1 MEGSVRNLRR
11 RWGHRLAHL
20 AIGAAVASFA
30 FIGMTKAD
38 SDGIINTSK
47 VPVPGSLVT
56 CSSVVVPGAPW
67 TPSAFSFDISW
78 IDKDVRAYFLADRS
92 HAPAVSGGN
101 PNGGG
106 DVMMINIDAVSLT
119 GANALNAGTTYLIP
133 TDPTT
138 GAPDPMAGI
147 ACDQNTAF
155 GGTSGVGRNE
165 ITGPNGAFTVNHA
178 EIWVGDGPSYFQPGQ
193 GDGTVTM
200 SAAGSC
206 GVAGVTCSYSGTTAD
221 YAKDPCD
228 SSVRVFNLASGKE
241 TDHINTGG
249 CFRTDEGSFD
259 PVDQVALIA
268 NPSEQPKVNSV
279 PLNQSAFINFIS
291 TRPVA
296 PGEHHKI
303 LKQINLDGTHGTVHA
318 DMGIEQSVY
327 SEKTGMFY
335 LNIPGASS
343 NLAGYVLVIDPRDRD
358 DIRIVDI
365 YKLQPQKIGGVETYC
380 APTGGALG
388 PDYEMLLGCSNSG
401 APEEVI
407 DIRDGQVIKVLTG
420 TSGGCDEVAFNP
432 GDDHFL
438 GACTDST
445 AAGTDDLDIS
455 DALPPNFDQAINTN
469 TKGAHSVTADPVTVS
484 DWQPAASG
492 TGANAGPPAGLCGA
506 TPCVLIYKSTGGDDP
521 SEYVQEQRDGHQFGN
536 HW

>member
-1 MEGSVRNLRR
+1 MFGTRMRQS
-11 RWGHRLAHL
+11 LARF
-20 AIGAAVASFA
+20 AIGAAMASFA
-30 FIGMTKAD
+30 MIGTATAD
-38 SDGIINTSK
+38 TDGIINTSN
-47 VPVPGSLVT
+47 VPVPGNLVT

-78 IDKDVRAYFLADRS
+78 IDKDVRAYFLSDRS
-92 HAPAVSGGN
+92 HGIPYATSKTGN

-106 DVMMINIDAVSLT
+106 DVMMININAVSLT
-119 GANALNAGTTYLIP
+119 TPNALNMGTTYLTP
-133 TDPTT
+133 PP
-138 GAPDPMAGI
+138 AEPFAGI

-165 ITGPNGAFTVNHA
+165 ITGPNGNFTVNHA
-178 EIWVGDGPSYFQPGQ
+178 EVWAGDGPSYFQPGQ
-193 GDGTVTM
+193 GHGTVTK
-200 SAAGSC
+200 SGPGTC
-206 GVAGVTCSYSGTTAD
+206 GVAGVTCSYSGTAAD
-221 YAKDPCD
+221 YASDPCD
-228 SSVRVFNLASGKE
+228 SSVRVFNLASGQQ
-241 TDHINTGG
+241 TDRINTGG

-268 NPSEQPKVNSV
+268 NPSEQPGVNNI
-279 PLNQSAFINFIS
+279 PLNQSAYINFIS

-327 SEKTGMFY
+327 SEKTGLFY

-358 DIRIVDI
+358 DIKIVDT
-365 YKLQPQKIGGVETYC
+365 YKLQPQTVGGVVTYC

-407 DIRDGQVIKVLTG
+407 DIRDGHVIKVITG
-420 TSGGCDEVAFNP
+420 TSGGCDEVAFNA

-445 AAGTDDLDIS
+445 PAGTDDLDIS
-455 DALPPNFDQAINTN
+455 DALPVQFDQAINTN

-492 TGANAGPPAGLCGA
+492 TGANAGPPPGLCGP
-506 TPCVLIYKSTGGDDP
+506 TPCVLIYKSTGGDDA
-521 SEYVQEQRDGHQFGN
+521 SEYQQEAAQDHGNGFGN
-536 HW
+536 GFGFGH